1 MVRLLFRQLLFEELI
16 MEPFVI
22 LIYRIID
29 IYFYILILNVILS
42 WLIAFNIL
50 NIQSRFVGMILYAS
64 QRLTNPLLN
73 PIRRFLPNLGG
84 LDISPIVLI
93 LLLFFIQDSLRVY
106 LLGL

>member
-1 MVRLLFRQLLFEELI
+1 

-42 WLIAFNIL
+42 WLIALNIL
-50 NIQSRFVGMILYAS
+50 NTYSKFVGMIIYAT

-73 PIRRFLPNLGG
+73 PIRRVLPNLGG
-84 LDISPIVLI
+84 LDISPIVLMLII
-93 LLLFFIQDSLRVY
+93 LFIQGKLKVY
-106 LLGL
+106 LLGF

>member
-1 MVRLLFRQLLFEELI
+1 

-42 WLIAFNIL
+42 WLIALNIL
-50 NIQSRFVGMILYAS
+50 NTYSRFVGMIIYAT

-73 PIRRFLPNLGG
+73 PIRRVLPNIGG

-93 LLLFFIQDSLRVY
+93 LILFFIQDSLKV
-106 LLGL
+106 

>member
-1 MVRLLFRQLLFEELI
+1 
-16 MEPFVI
+16 

-50 NIQSRFVGMILYAS
+50 NTQSRFVGMILYAS

-93 LLLFFIQDSLRVY
+93 LLLFFIQDSLRIY

>member
-1 MVRLLFRQLLFEELI
+1 
-16 MEPFVI
+16 MEPLVI

-93 LLLFFIQDSLRVY
+93 LILFFIQDSLKVY
-106 LLGL
+106 LLGF

>member
-1 MVRLLFRQLLFEELI
+1 

-42 WLIAFNIL
+42 WLIALNIL
-50 NIQSRFVGMILYAS
+50 NTYSRFVGMIIYAT

-73 PIRRFLPNLGG
+73 PIRRVLPNLGG

-93 LLLFFIQDSLRVY
+93 LILFFIQDSLKVY
-106 LLGL
+106 LLGF

>member
-1 MVRLLFRQLLFEELI
+1 

-22 LIYRIID
+22 LLYRIID
-29 IYFYILILNVILS
+29 VYFYILIINIILS
-42 WLIAFNIL
+42 WLIAFNVL
-50 NIQSRFVGMILYAS
+50 NTYNRFVGMILYAT

-106 LLGL
+106 LLGI

>member
-1 MVRLLFRQLLFEELI
+1 

-50 NIQSRFVGMILYAS
+50 NTQSRFVGMILYAS

-93 LLLFFIQDSLRVY
+93 LLLFFIQDSLRIY

>member
-1 MVRLLFRQLLFEELI
+1 

-42 WLIAFNIL
+42 WLIALNIL
-50 NIQSRFVGMILYAS
+50 YTYSRFVGMIIYAT

-73 PIRRFLPNLGG
+73 PIRRVLPNLGG

-93 LLLFFIQDSLRVY
+93 LILFFIQDSLKVY

>member
-1 MVRLLFRQLLFEELI
+1 

-22 LIYRIID
+22 LLYRIID
-29 IYFYILILNVILS
+29 VYFYILIINIILS
-42 WLIAFNIL
+42 WLIAFNVL
-50 NIQSRFVGMILYAS
+50 NTYNRFVGMILYAT

>member
-1 MVRLLFRQLLFEELI
+1 
-16 MEPFVI
+16 MEPLVI

-50 NIQSRFVGMILYAS
+50 NIQSKFVGMILYAS

>member
-1 MVRLLFRQLLFEELI
+1 
-16 MEPFVI
+16 MEPLVI

-42 WLIAFNIL
+42 WLIALNIL

>member
-1 MVRLLFRQLLFEELI
+1 

-50 NIQSRFVGMILYAS
+50 NVQSRFVGMILYAS

-93 LLLFFIQDSLRVY
+93 LLLFFIQDSLRIY

>member
-1 MVRLLFRQLLFEELI
+1 

-22 LIYRIID
+22 LLYRIID
-29 IYFYILILNVILS
+29 VYFYILIINIILS
-42 WLIAFNIL
+42 WLIAFNVL
-50 NIQSRFVGMILYAS
+50 NTYNRFVGMILYAT

-93 LLLFFIQDSLRVY
+93 LLLFFIQDSLRIY

>member
-1 MVRLLFRQLLFEELI
+1 
-16 MEPFVI
+16 MEPLVI

-50 NIQSRFVGMILYAS
+50 NVQSRFVGMILYAS

-93 LLLFFIQDSLRVY
+93 LLLFFIQDSLRIY

>member
-1 MVRLLFRQLLFEELI
+1 

-22 LIYRIID
+22 LLYRIID
-29 IYFYILILNVILS
+29 VYFYILIINIILS
-42 WLIAFNIL
+42 WLIAFNVL
-50 NIQSRFVGMILYAS
+50 NTYNRFVSMILYAT

-84 LDISPIVLI
+84 LDISTIVLI

>member
-1 MVRLLFRQLLFEELI
+1 
-16 MEPFVI
+16 MEPFVY
-22 LIYRIID
+22 LLYRILD
-29 IYFYILILNVILS
+29 VYYYILIINIILS
-42 WLIAFNIL
+42 WLIAFNVL
-50 NIQSRFVGMILYAS
+50 NTYNRFVGMILYAT

>member
-1 MVRLLFRQLLFEELI
+1 

-42 WLIAFNIL
+42 WLIAL
-50 NIQSRFVGMILYAS
+50 NVLNTYSKFVGMIIYAT

-73 PIRRFLPNLGG
+73 PIRRVLPNLGG
-84 LDISPIVLI
+84 LDISPIVLMLII
-93 LLLFFIQDSLRVY
+93 LFIQGKLKVY
-106 LLGL
+106 LLGF

>member
-1 MVRLLFRQLLFEELI
+1 
-16 MEPFVI
+16 MEPLVI

>member
-1 MVRLLFRQLLFEELI
+1 

-22 LIYRIID
+22 LLYRIID
-29 IYFYILILNVILS
+29 VYFYILIINIILS
-42 WLIAFNIL
+42 WLIAFNVL
-50 NIQSRFVGMILYAS
+50 NTYNRFVSMILYAT

-93 LLLFFIQDSLRVY
+93 LLLFFIQDSLRIY

>member
-1 MVRLLFRQLLFEELI
+1 

-42 WLIAFNIL
+42 WLIAFNLL
-50 NIQSRFVGMILYAS
+50 NTQSRFVGMILYAS

-93 LLLFFIQDSLRVY
+93 LLLFFIQDSLRIY

>member
-1 MVRLLFRQLLFEELI
+1 
-16 MEPFVI
+16 MEPFVN
-22 LIYRIID
+22 LLYRILD
-29 IYFYILILNVILS
+29 VYYYILIINIILS
-42 WLIAFNIL
+42 WLIAFNVL
-50 NIQSRFVGMILYAS
+50 NTYNRFVGMILYAT

-93 LLLFFIQDSLRVY
+93 LLIFFIKDSLRVY

>member
-1 MVRLLFRQLLFEELI
+1 
-16 MEPFVI
+16 MEPLVI

-42 WLIAFNIL
+42 WLIAFNLL
-50 NIQSRFVGMILYAS
+50 NTQSRFVGMILYAS

-93 LLLFFIQDSLRVY
+93 LLLFFIQDSLRIY

>member
-1 MVRLLFRQLLFEELI
+1 
-16 MEPFVI
+16 MEPFVY
-22 LIYRIID
+22 LLYRILD
-29 IYFYILILNVILS
+29 VYYYILIINIILS
-42 WLIAFNIL
+42 WLIAFNVL
-50 NIQSRFVGMILYAS
+50 NTYNRFVGMILYAT

-93 LLLFFIQDSLRVY
+93 LLIFFIKDSLRVY

>member
-1 MVRLLFRQLLFEELI
+1 

-29 IYFYILILNVILS
+29 VYFYILILNVILS

-50 NIQSRFVGMILYAS
+50 NTQSRFVGMILYAS

>member
-1 MVRLLFRQLLFEELI
+1 
-16 MEPFVI
+16 
-22 LIYRIID
+22 
-29 IYFYILILNVILS
+29 
-42 WLIAFNIL
+42 
-50 NIQSRFVGMILYAS
+50 MILYAT

-84 LDISPIVLI
+84 LDVSPIVLI

>member
-1 MVRLLFRQLLFEELI
+1 
-16 MEPFVI
+16 MEPFAI
-22 LIYRIID
+22 LLYRILD
-29 IYFYILILNVILS
+29 VYYYILIINIILS
-42 WLIAFNIL
+42 WLIAFNVL
-50 NIQSRFVGMILYAS
+50 NTYNRFVGMILYAT

>member
-1 MVRLLFRQLLFEELI
+1 

-42 WLIAFNIL
+42 WLIALNIL
-50 NIQSRFVGMILYAS
+50 NTYSKFVGMIIYAT

-73 PIRRFLPNLGG
+73 PIRRVLPNLGG

-93 LLLFFIQDSLRVY
+93 LILFFIQDSLKVY

>member
-1 MVRLLFRQLLFEELI
+1 

-42 WLIAFNIL
+42 WLIALNIL
-50 NIQSRFVGMILYAS
+50 NTYSRFVGMIIYAT

-73 PIRRFLPNLGG
+73 PIRRVLPNLGG

-93 LLLFFIQDSLRVY
+93 LILFFIQDSLKVY

>member
-1 MVRLLFRQLLFEELI
+1 
-16 MEPFVI
+16 MEPFVK

-50 NIQSRFVGMILYAS
+50 NTQSRFVGMILYAS

-93 LLLFFIQDSLRVY
+93 LLLFFIQDSLRIY